1 MPASPHLD
9 WITPDWPAPQRVR
22 AYSTSRS
29 GGVSGPPFDSLNLAE
44 HVGDDMEKVTENRA
58 RLNQALDLPAEP
70 VWLKQV
76 HGARVVDAAGVSRSR
91 HPAHRAVQGCTNVAG
106 GRTPGAT
113 DISTSLYVNG
123 TPEADGSYTS
133 RPGIVC
139 AALTADCLPL
149 LLCDEQGSRVA
160 AVHVGW
166 RGLAAGVIEAALQHL
181 GNTRQL
187 MAWLGPAIG
196 PYNFEVGGEVRELF
210 VAHDAE
216 ANHAFRPSP
225 AGRWLADLYQL
236 ARQRLNAQGVTRIYG
251 GGWCTHSD
259 SQRFYSYRRDGVT
272 GRMATLIWLETGER
286 EKGKDTS

>member
-44 HVGDDMEKVTENRA
+44 HVGDDMEKVAENRA
-58 RLNQALDLPAEP
+58 RLKHALDLPAEP
-70 VWLKQV
+70 MWLKQV
-76 HGARVVDAAGVSRSR
+76 HGTRVVDAASVSRSR
-91 HPAHRAVQGCTNVAG
+91 HPA
-106 GRTPGAT
+106 
-113 DISTSLYVNG
+113 SG
-123 TPEADGSYTS
+123 TPEADGSYT
-133 RPGIVC
+133 RETGVVC
-139 AALTADCLPL
+139 AVLTADCLPL

-166 RGLAAGVIEAALQHL
+166 RGLSAGVIEEALQHL
-181 GNTRQL
+181 GDTRQL

-196 PYNFEVGGEVRELF
+196 PQSFEVGGEVREMF

-225 AGRWLADLYQL
+225 AERWLADLYQL
-236 ARQRLNAQGVTRIYG
+236 ARLRLNAQGVTRIYG
-251 GGWCTHSD
+251 GGWSTYSE
-259 SQRFYSYRRDGVT
+259 SLRFYSYRRDGVT

>member
-1 MPASPHLD
+1 MPISQHRD

-22 AYSTSRS
+22 ACSTSRS

-44 HVGDDMEKVTENRA
+44 HVGDDTEKVAENRA
-58 RLNQALDLPAEP
+58 RLKQALDLPAEP

-76 HGARVVDAAGVSRSR
+76 HGTRVVDAAGVS
-91 HPAHRAVQGCTNVAG
+91 
-106 GRTPGAT
+106 GA
-113 DISTSLYVNG
+113 
-123 TPEADGSYTS
+123 PEADGSYTCES
-133 RPGIVC
+133 GVVC

-149 LLCDEQGSRVA
+149 LLCDEQGSCVA

-166 RGLAAGVIEAALQHL
+166 RGLSAGVIEEALQHL
-181 GNTRQL
+181 GDTRQL

-196 PYNFEVGGEVRELF
+196 PHSFEIGFDVRERF
-210 VAHDAE
+210 MAHDTAAE
-216 ANHAFRPSP
+216 HAFQSSP

-251 GGWCTHSD
+251 GGWCTYSE

-272 GRMATLIWLETGER
+272 GRMATLIWLEADT
-286 EKGKDTS
+286 KGKRKDTR